1 MKKLSAMIVGGTGQF
16 GITTSK
22 FLLRKN
28 YKIVITSRSASKSKR
43 KHFQKNR
50 NLSFY
55 KLDIYDEKRI
65 KSLILKVKPNIIFY
79 YAAQS
84 SVVKSFFKKRETYKS
99 IVTGCKN
106 FLKVIKKT
114 KLNCKFVNAASSEI
128 YGKVKKKINIDTK
141 KVPISPYGVSKLKS
155 FKITKLYR
163 KKYNL
168 PTYNAVIFNTESIYR
183 DKSFLIPK
191 ICYAAINS
199 KKYNKKTTFGNINI
213 SREWNWCDE
222 QVKHLLE
229 FIKKEPQDFIL
240 SNGKSFSA
248 LQMIRFAFNYFNLD
262 YRKYIFFNNKK
273 YLRSNEIINNKS
285 NYKKCLKR
293 NKIDRINKIFGEK
306 IIRKLIEY
314 YLKNK
319 KV

>member
-1 MKKLSAMIVGGTGQF
+1 MIVGGTGQF

-84 SVVKSFFKKRETYKS
+84 SVVKSFFKKRETNKS

>member
-43 KHFQKNR
+43 KHFQKNK

-84 SVVKSFFKKRETYKS
+84 SVVKSFFKKRETNKS

-128 YGKVKKKINIDTK
+128 YGKVKK
-141 KVPISPYGVSKLKS
+141 L
-155 FKITKLYR
+155 
-163 KKYNL
+163 
-168 PTYNAVIFNTESIYR
+168 
-183 DKSFLIPK
+183 
-191 ICYAAINS
+191 
-199 KKYNKKTTFGNINI
+199 
-213 SREWNWCDE
+213 
-222 QVKHLLE
+222 
-229 FIKKEPQDFIL
+229 
-240 SNGKSFSA
+240 
-248 LQMIRFAFNYFNLD
+248 
-262 YRKYIFFNNKK
+262 
-273 YLRSNEIINNKS
+273 
-285 NYKKCLKR
+285 
-293 NKIDRINKIFGEK
+293 
-306 IIRKLIEY
+306 
-314 YLKNK
+314 
-319 KV
+319 